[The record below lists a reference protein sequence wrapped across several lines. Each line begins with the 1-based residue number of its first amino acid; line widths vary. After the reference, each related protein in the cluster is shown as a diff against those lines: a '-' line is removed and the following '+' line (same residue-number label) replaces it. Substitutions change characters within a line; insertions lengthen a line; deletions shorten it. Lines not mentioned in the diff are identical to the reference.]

1 MGAGSSTEQRS
12 PEQPEAGSGAP
23 AEPEPS
29 GGSPGAEAAPG
40 APGDPDPAAAE
51 PATKVRERRATCR
64 GEAEW
69 GDPSDGCRRELP
81 GPASPSANS
90 GGRTNPS
97 FQGGGWVL
105 FFAPGRDPSRW
116 ERGRGLAPSWRVS
129 RRTTAPSAVI
139 KTEPFSALFRRE
151 PPSPRRGAAG
161 ESVGDGN
168 GPPGPRVLSPGPCL
182 SQRRKA
188 SCWARARAAARPTG
202 RPGVPGRPPPRF
214 LAVPAATWVWYPVLL
229 RQRRERAPPSR
240 CGDSPGCSSLGA
252 KENLGRRRVSRRNDR
267 FQKNEAASSFSLR
280 AFIAC
285 GLGWINTSRRRSG

>member
-1 MGAGSSTEQRS
+1 MAASENFPARPAHLQTRAGARTPLFWVVVGFYFLRRGGTRAAGSA
-12 PEQPEAGSGAP
+12 AGGSHLC
-23 AEPEPS
+23 
-29 GGSPGAEAAPG
+29 GGSPGGRLRHP
-40 APGDPDPAAAE
+40 
-51 PATKVRERRATCR
+51 
-64 GEAEW
+64 
-69 GDPSDGCRRELP
+69 PSQKPSL
-81 GPASPSANS
+81 SPRSS
-90 GGRTNPS
+90 GGSHP
-97 FQGGGWVL
+97 
-105 FFAPGRDPSRW
+105 APCAGL
-116 ERGRGLAPSWRVS
+116 RG
-129 RRTTAPSAVI
+129 
-139 KTEPFSALFRRE
+139 
-151 PPSPRRGAAG
+151 SPW
-161 ESVGDGN
+161 GN